1 MSGNDAITKACIAA
15 FHLGENPHF
24 SRHSNTEFQLEFVD
38 GLAWDH
44 LGVPA
49 EELEQVTGARKV
61 WVSLLRLQQPHSTQ
75 LLRRKGSNVKI
86 KMRPCISSWGLRN
99 AGQNNPWRD

>member
-1 MSGNDAITKACIAA
+1 MSGNHEITKACIAA
-15 FHLGENPHF
+15 FHLGETPHF

-44 LGVPA
+44 L
-49 EELEQVTGARKV
+49 EQVSGARKV

-75 LLRRKGSNVKI
+75 LLRRKGSNAKI
-86 KMRPCISSWGLRN
+86 KMRPSS
-99 AGQNNPWRD
+99 